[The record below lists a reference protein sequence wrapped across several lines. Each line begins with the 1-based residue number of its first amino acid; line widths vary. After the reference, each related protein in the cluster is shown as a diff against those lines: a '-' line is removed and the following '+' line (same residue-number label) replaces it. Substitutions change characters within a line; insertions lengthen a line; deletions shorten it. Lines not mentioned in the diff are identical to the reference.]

1 MNAPGSGGSRISILG
16 PPDKE
21 NVIATAHRAMSN
33 RTGITALPLLQEL
46 SALLPD
52 HPKVMVKATKSVA
65 IQHHEHTVPLAP
77 AAVMPIIQETRFFS
91 RNESGVTR
99 KEVFLLVL
107 VLSFLALM
115 FLPPAHGPY
124 RSSRLGCI
132 NNLKQ
137 IGLGFHIWASDND
150 SRFPMQVSVTN
161 GGTME
166 LSERGD
172 VFPHFLVMSNEL
184 NTPKVLFCPAD
195 AQRQAAVT
203 FSDGLANANI
213 SYFTGVDADETS
225 PQMFLLG
232 DHAMGPG
239 TAGTVGNSQAAT
251 SGWKAKATLIGE
263 TGTNSLT
270 ITAAWMDN
278 SQHGKNANVG
288 IADGSVQALSIAKL
302 RESLKNTQDANN
314 NRLLMP

>member
-1 MNAPGSGGSRISILG
+1 MP
-16 PPDKE
+16 
-21 NVIATAHRAMSN
+21 N
-33 RTGITALPLLQEL
+33 RTRITALPLLPRL
-46 SALLPD
+46 PALLPD
-52 HPKVMVKATKSVA
+52 HSKLGSKQPNQWPYSIMNTPF
-65 IQHHEHTVPLAP
+65 PLRP
-77 AAVMPIIQETRFFS
+77 RQSCRSFKRRDFFS

-213 SYFTGVDADETS
+213 SYFVGLDAQES
-225 PQMFLLG
+225 LPQMWLAGDDCFSINGNPLPSGILSLPANAAVSWNQSRHRRLG
-232 DHAMGPG
+232 
-239 TAGTVGNSQAAT
+239 
-251 SGWKAKATLIGE
+251 
-263 TGTNSLT
+263 
-270 ITAAWMDN
+270 
-278 SQHGKNANVG
+278 NV
-288 IADGSVQALSIAKL
+288 ALVDGSVL
-302 RESLKNTQDANN
+302 RISDTRELQYPFAQIPLAT
-314 NRLLMP
+314 NRLVIP

>member
-1 MNAPGSGGSRISILG
+1 MKKLR
-16 PPDKE
+16 KE
-21 NVIATAHRAMSN
+21 IRAFTLIELLVVIAIIAILAAM
-33 RTGITALPLLQEL
+33 
-46 SALLPD
+46 LLPALS
-52 HPKVMVKATKSVA
+52 KAKAKAQKISCT
-65 IQHHEHTVPLAP
+65 
-77 AAVMPIIQETRFFS
+77 
-91 RNESGVTR
+91 
-99 KEVFLLVL
+99 
-107 VLSFLALM
+107 
-115 FLPPAHGPY
+115 
-124 RSSRLGCI
+124 
-132 NNLKQ
+132 NNQKQ
-137 IGLGFHIWASDND
+137 IGLAFRQWALDNGD
-150 SRFPMQVSVTN
+150 RFPMLVDVNS
-161 GGTME
+161 GGVAGAATPAVMGIGTAPNYTPATYYY
-166 LSERGD
+166 RIYQ
-172 VFPHFLVMSNEL
+172 VMSNEL
-184 NTPKVLFCPAD
+184 STPKILFCPAEYD
-195 AQRQAAVT
+195 TARVQATTFATSVAVGQGVAFNGT
-203 FSDGLANANI
+203 VAGVLNANI

-239 TAGTVGNSQAAT
+239 TAGTAGNSIAAT

>member
-213 SYFTGVDADETS
+213 SYFVGLDAQES
-225 PQMFLLG
+225 LPQMWLAGDDCFSINGNPPPSGILSLPANAAVSWNQSRHRRLG
-232 DHAMGPG
+232 
-239 TAGTVGNSQAAT
+239 
-251 SGWKAKATLIGE
+251 
-263 TGTNSLT
+263 
-270 ITAAWMDN
+270 
-278 SQHGKNANVG
+278 NV
-288 IADGSVQALSIAKL
+288 ALVDGSVL
-302 RESLKNTQDANN
+302 RISDTRELQHPFAQIPLAT
-314 NRLLMP
+314 NRLVIP